1 MVCFFNVFLVP
12 LLTLIEYIVLFE
24 VPVFLTYFNSFF
36 TLSTSLMFSV
46 GQISV
51 GFSVGPHSDFG
62 IVCTSCN
69 LTVAT
74 NYL

>member
-1 MVCFFNVFLVP
+1 MFFGSLVDVDRIHCF
-12 LLTLIEYIVLFE
+12 FE
-24 VPVFLTYFNSFF
+24 VPVFLTYFSSFF
-36 TLSTSLMFSV
+36 MLSTSLMFSV

-51 GFSVGPHSDFG
+51 GFSVGPHSDLG

-69 LTVAT
+69 LTVPT